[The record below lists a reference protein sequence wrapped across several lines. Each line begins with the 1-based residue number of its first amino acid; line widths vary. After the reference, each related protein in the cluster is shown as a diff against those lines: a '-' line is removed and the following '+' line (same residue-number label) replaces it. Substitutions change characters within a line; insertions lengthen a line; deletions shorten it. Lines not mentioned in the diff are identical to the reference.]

1 MGGCGRQCA
10 PSWKVGALQ
19 SGPAGP
25 LACPTSSL
33 VWPVL
38 FFPRL
43 LTVKQGGI
51 NTDVEGRGGEPRR
64 TGVGGRSGEKIQQLQ
79 EKGRVVRL
87 RARGQGWEA

>member
-1 MGGCGRQCA
+1 M
-10 PSWKVGALQ
+10 GALH

-25 LACPTSSL
+25 LACPVSSL

-43 LTVKQGGI
+43 LAVKQGGI
-51 NTDVEGRGGEPRR
+51 NADAGGRGGEPRR
-64 TGVGGRSGEKIQQLQ
+64 TGVGGRSGNKIQQLQ

-87 RARGQGWEA
+87 RACGQG